1 MKKWLPYVVAV
12 VVALVAVVLLL
23 RPTDTPTA
31 ASPAGTTA
39 TTKTTTTTASP
50 GEVEA
55 PTEAAPASPGPE
67 GATPDRPT
75 TQAELNNAARQAR
88 PFNQHVDLVAS
99 FWGVAGKTASTE
111 GHTELAAEMDKMIDY
126 LRTQRRQNDDS
137 LDVGAVLQQEIVLAE
152 KVKGAGLADPMIPG
166 MMTYIIDTAKVTLAG
181 GDPRTVTRPTREQMG
196 G

>member
-12 VVALVAVVLLL
+12 VVALVAVGLLM
-23 RPTDTPTA
+23 RPTGSSSEGTA
-31 ASPAGTTA
+31 PEAAK
-39 TTKTTTTTASP
+39 TTKTTTTTVSSSA
-50 GEVEA
+50 EAEA
-55 PTEAAPASPGPE
+55 PTEAAPTTPE
-67 GATPDRPT
+67 GATPDRAT
-75 TQAELNNAARQAR
+75 TPAELANAARQAR

-99 FWGVAGKTASTE
+99 FWGVAGKTASNE

-137 LDVGAVLQQEIVLAE
+137 LDVAGVLQQEIALAE

-166 MMTYIIDTAKVTLAG
+166 MMGYIIDTAKVTLAG